1 MRVTLHVRCT
11 QRYRLSRP
19 RSAPPQP
26 EPPTPCFT
34 HPMLDRWN
42 DTQAATCTSAL
53 ALRAYA
59 SRLTGNEPQL
69 VLFGGGNTSL
79 KEAGVLYVKGTGAD
93 LGRVTE
99 RDFTPLDLAGL
110 QAELAKADGSEH
122 THVVLRR
129 HLARADAPKPS
140 IETLMHA
147 VIPGTY
153 VDHTHAAAI
162 LAVANTA
169 NADRHLPAAF
179 GADLIRV
186 PYRHSGLELARATRE
201 AFAACDRPAAA
212 CTLVLEHHGACTW
225 GESAKEAYQRMV
237 AMANQAEGYLR
248 SHGAWE
254 VDLAS
259 EGGRLSGAALAS
271 TIASL
276 RRRAIAAAGRP
287 LIATLRDDGFM
298 MAFSRRED
306 LASLTQQGP
315 STPGHTIFTKRIP
328 QLGQDVTAFAL
339 AYRSYL
345 GNAAQVA
352 GNEACVV
359 DSAPRIILDAGL
371 GMLALGV
378 NKHYADA
385 AATVFENDAR
395 VMARA
400 QKLDAYA
407 TVGEEWM
414 RKAELEYAGF
424 EAKVRAAAAESGRV
438 VLFENGLRHRQAI
451 EARLAEGAAVVALDA
466 NPAITTLF
474 RDPAYLGLVAGAP
487 TASAV
492 GSAAET
498 IARTFGGLDDVITPS
513 GDWSLSLLPLLKGNA

>member
-1 MRVTLHVRCT
+1 
-11 QRYRLSRP
+11 
-19 RSAPPQP
+19 
-26 EPPTPCFT
+26 
-34 HPMLDRWN
+34 MLDRWN
-42 DTQAATCTSAL
+42 DAEALACANAL

-59 SRLTGNEPQL
+59 SRLTGSEPQL

-79 KEAGVLYVKGTGAD
+79 KEHGVLYVKGTGAD

-110 QAELAKADGSEH
+110 LAELAKADGSEH
-122 THVVLRR
+122 THALLAR
-129 HLARADAPKPS
+129 HRARADAPKPS

-147 VIPGTY
+147 VIPGNY

-169 NADRHLPAAF
+169 NADRHLAAAF
-179 GADLIRV
+179 GANLIRV
-186 PYRHSGLELARATRE
+186 PYRHSGLELAQATQ
-201 AFAACDRPAAA
+201 AALAACGQPVPPGP
-212 CTLVLEHHGACTW
+212 LVLDHHGACTW
-225 GESAKEAYQRMV
+225 GGSAQEAYQRMV
-237 AMANQAEGYLR
+237 GMASQAEDYLR
-248 SHGAWE
+248 SRAAWE
-254 VDLAS
+254 VELA
-259 EGGRLSGAALAS
+259 GAGARLSGAALAR

-287 LIATLRDDGFM
+287 LVATLRDDGFM
-298 MAFSRRED
+298 MAFSRRDD

-315 STPGHTIFTKRIP
+315 STPGHTILTKRIP
-328 QLGQDVTAFAL
+328 QLGHDVTAFAE

-345 GNAAQVA
+345 NNAGQVA
-352 GNEACVV
+352 GDGACVV
-359 DSAPRIILDAGL
+359 DTAPRIILDAGL
-371 GMLALGV
+371 GMLALGI

-385 AATVFENDAR
+385 AATVFDNDAR

-400 QKLDAYA
+400 DKLDAYA

-424 EAKVRAAAAESGRV
+424 EAKVRAAAPDSGRV

-451 EARLAEGAAVVALDA
+451 QACLAQGAAVVALDA

-474 RDPAYLGLVAGAP
+474 PNPAYLGLFATEP
-487 TASAV
+487 TAAAV
-492 GSAAET
+492 GKVAET
-498 IARTFGGLDDVITPS
+498 IARTFGGLDDVITPP
-513 GDWSLSLLPLLKGNA
+513 GDWSLSLLPLLKGDA